1 MLIPNQQL
9 TCSIKGLGYQGEGI
23 CRLDGQVIFVPF
35 ALPEELV
42 QIQIEKINKSHAT
55 AKLLKV
61 IEPSADRVI
70 PPCPVFIRC
79 GGCASQHMTYIQQLE
94 YKQQAI
100 QGNLQRIAKIPLKT
114 EPVRG
119 METPWHYRNKTTWQT
134 ALVGGKIQA
143 GFYGTHSRQLVPVCQ
158 CCIANDHSNAA
169 KEAVI
174 AWMTEFDILP
184 FQALSKSGVI
194 RQINTR
200 ANEAGETMV
209 LLSINGERIPHQDKL
224 IQHLNA
230 ALPKLVSVC
239 STNQFNTDESEENG
253 DYSVIYGDSALKEMI
268 DGVEFSLSPLS
279 FFQVNHSIC
288 REMYRYVV
296 QQAIIDKSDT
306 VIDLYS
312 GVGSIS
318 LLAARS
324 CTQVIGLELSSGA
337 VEDARQNALDN
348 QIMNAHFVQG
358 YAEYE
363 LPKLILSG
371 LRADAIILD
380 PPRKGAHPNVLNA
393 IIQAQPER
401 IVYISCHP
409 GSQARDAAILAIA
422 KYRAVESQPFD
433 MFCQTSEIENV
444 ITFVRS

>member
-1 MLIPNQQL
+1 MLIPNQHL

-23 CRLDGQVIFVPF
+23 CRLDGQVIFIPF
-35 ALPEELV
+35 TLPGELV
-42 QIQIEKINKSHAT
+42 EIQIEKNNKSHAT
-55 AKLLKV
+55 AKLISV
-61 IEPSADRVI
+61 IEPSADRVT
-70 PPCPVFIRC
+70 PPCPVFARC

-100 QGNLQRIAKIPLKT
+100 QDNLQRIAKIPLKT

-119 METPWHYRNKTTWQT
+119 MEIPWHYRNKTTWQA

-143 GFYGTHSRQLVPVCQ
+143 GFFVSQSRQLVPVLQ
-158 CCIANDHSNAA
+158 CCIANDHSNGA
-169 KEAVI
+169 KDAVI
-174 AWMTEFDILP
+174 AWMTEFGIQP
-184 FQALSKSGVI
+184 FHDQSKSGVI
-194 RQINTR
+194 RQIITR

-209 LLSINGERIPHQDKL
+209 ILSINGERIPHQDKL

-230 ALPKLVSVC
+230 VLPKLVSVC
-239 STNQFNTDESEENG
+239 STNQLNTDESTDDG
-253 DYSVIYGDSALKEMI
+253 TYSITYGDRTLKETI
-268 DGVEFSLSPLS
+268 DGVRFSLSPLS

-318 LLAARS
+318 LLAAKS
-324 CTQVIGLELSSGA
+324 CRQVIGLELSSGA
-337 VEDARQNALDN
+337 VEDARKNALDN
-348 QIMNAHFVQG
+348 QIFNVHFIQG
-358 YAEYE
+358 YAEHE

-380 PPRKGAHPNVLNA
+380 PPRKGAHPNVLKA
-393 IIQAQPER
+393 IIQVQPER

-409 GSQARDAAILAIA
+409 GSQARDAAILAKA
-422 KYRAVESQPFD
+422 KYQAVESQPFD

-444 ITFVRS
+444 LTFVRS